1 MNEDDEAQFREFV
14 AARFDGL
21 RSLAYLTCGDW
32 HTAEDAV
39 ASSLAKLYVHWRR
52 VDTPLAYVRRAVVHA
67 LVDESRRPWRRRERS
82 AGYSLPEL
90 PGPDHADQVDERIRI
105 RAALARM
112 APGQR
117 AVLVLRYYE
126 GLSVEE
132 TAEVLGRQPGT
143 VKSQTA
149 RGLTALRAL
158 LGAEPRDDDD
168 PRLPGLGSGRSGS
181 GSGGAAGAGRHARP
195 QAGAPE
201 MENRRE
207 GHGTRPAQ
215 SAGGGQGRRA
225 ATATQH

>member
-1 MNEDDEAQFREFV
+1 MNQDDEAHFREFV
-14 AARFDGL
+14 TARFDGL

-39 ASSLAKLYVHWRR
+39 AASLAKLYVRWTK
-52 VDTPLAYVRRAVVHA
+52 VDTPLAYVRRAIVHA

-82 AGYSLPEL
+82 AGYALPEL
-90 PGPDHADQVDERIRI
+90 PGPDHADQVDERLRI

-158 LGAEPRDDDD
+158 LGTDELRVSDDLAGGGPAGTSGIGIGHDRD
-168 PRLPGLGSGRSGS
+168 G
-181 GSGGAAGAGRHARP
+181 
-195 QAGAPE
+195 
-201 MENRRE
+201 RE
-207 GHGTRPAQ
+207 GHGTG
-215 SAGGGQGRRA
+215 SAHAADVGSQRRA
-225 ATATQH
+225 AAATQR

>member
-39 ASSLAKLYVHWRR
+39 ASSLAKLYAHWHR

-82 AGYSLPEL
+82 VGHSLPEL
-90 PGPDHADQVDERIRI
+90 PGPDHADQVDERLRI

-168 PRLPGLGSGRSGS
+168 PGLPGLGAGVRP
-181 GSGGAAGAGRHARP
+181 GADARPGRHARP
-195 QAGAPE
+195 PTGAHE
-201 MENRRE
+201 MEKGRE
-207 GHGTRPAQ
+207 GHGSRPAQ
-215 SAGGGQGRRA
+215 AAVGGQGRRA
-225 ATATQH
+225 ATATRH

>member
-1 MNEDDEAQFREFV
+1 MNQDDEAHFRDFV

-39 ASSLAKLYVHWRR
+39 AASLAKLYVRWTK
-52 VDTPLAYVRRAVVHA
+52 VDTPLAYARRAIVHT
-67 LVDESRRPWRRRERS
+67 LVDESRRPWRRRERP
-82 AGYSLPEL
+82 AGHSLPDL

-149 RGLTALRAL
+149 RGLAALRAL
-158 LGAEPRDDDD
+158 LGTDELRVTD
-168 PRLPGLGSGRSGS
+168 GLADGHP
-181 GSGGAAGAGRHARP
+181 AGI
-195 QAGAPE
+195 E
-201 MENRRE
+201 ENRRE
-207 GHGTRPAQ
+207 GHGTPG
-215 SAGGGQGRRA
+215 SAYSADLGQGRRA
-225 ATATQH
+225 ATAAQR

>member
-1 MNEDDEAQFREFV
+1 VNQDDEAQFREFV
-14 AARFDGL
+14 TARYDGL

-32 HTAEDAV
+32 HAAEDAV
-39 ASSLAKLYVHWRR
+39 AASLAKLYVRWSK
-52 VDTPLAYVRRAVVHA
+52 VDTPLAYVRRAIVHA

-82 AGYSLPEL
+82 AGHALPDL
-90 PGPDHADQVDERIRI
+90 PGPDHAEQVDERMRI

-158 LGAEPRDDDD
+158 LGTDELRVADDGPR
-168 PRLPGLGSGRSGS
+168 
-181 GSGGAAGAGRHARP
+181 GGPADVSIGHERDG
-195 QAGAPE
+195 
-201 MENRRE
+201 RE
-207 GHGTRPAQ
+207 GHGKGPAHA
-215 SAGGGQGRRA
+215 AGLGPGRRA
-225 ATATQH
+225 ATAAQR

>member
-1 MNEDDEAQFREFV
+1 VNQDDEAHFREFV
-14 AARFDGL
+14 TARFDGL

-39 ASSLAKLYVHWRR
+39 AASLAKLYVRWNK
-52 VDTPLAYVRRAVVHA
+52 VDTPLAYVRRAIVHA

-82 AGYSLPEL
+82 AGYSMPEL
-90 PGPDHADQVDERIRI
+90 PGPDHADQVDERLRI

-126 GLSVEE
+126 GLSVDE

-149 RGLTALRAL
+149 RGLAALRTL
-158 LGAEPRDDDD
+158 LGSAELRVTDDVAQGSAPSGVGIGHDRD
-168 PRLPGLGSGRSGS
+168 G
-181 GSGGAAGAGRHARP
+181 
-195 QAGAPE
+195 
-201 MENRRE
+201 RE
-207 GHGTRPAQ
+207 GHGTG
-215 SAGGGQGRRA
+215 SAHAADVGPGRRA
-225 ATATQH
+225 ATAAQR

>member
-1 MNEDDEAQFREFV
+1 VNEDDEAQFREFV

-39 ASSLAKLYVHWRR
+39 AASLAKLYVHWRR
-52 VDTPLAYVRRAVVHA
+52 VDTPLAYVRRAIVHA
-67 LVDESRRPWRRRERS
+67 LVDESRRPWRRKERS

-90 PGPDHADQVDERIRI
+90 PGPDHADQVDERLRI

-158 LGAEPRDDDD
+158 LGAEPRDDD
-168 PRLPGLGSGRSGS
+168 PGLPGLG
-181 GSGGAAGAGRHARP
+181 AGLRAGPGRHRP
-195 QAGAPE
+195 QPGAHE

-207 GHGTRPAQ
+207 GHGSRPAQ

>member
-1 MNEDDEAQFREFV
+1 MNQDDEAHFREFV
-14 AARFDGL
+14 TARFDGL

-32 HTAEDAV
+32 HAAEDAV
-39 ASSLAKLYVHWRR
+39 AASLAKLYVRWSK
-52 VDTPLAYVRRAVVHA
+52 VDTPLAYVRRAIVHA

-82 AGYSLPEL
+82 AGHALPEL
-90 PGPDHADQVDERIRI
+90 PGPDHAEQVDERIRI

-149 RGLTALRAL
+149 RGLAALRAL
-158 LGAEPRDDDD
+158 LGTDELRVTENDADGPAAGNG
-168 PRLPGLGSGRSGS
+168 GLGMGIDL
-181 GSGGAAGAGRHARP
+181 
-195 QAGAPE
+195 E
-201 MENRRE
+201 RRE
-207 GHGTRPAQ
+207 GHGSG
-215 SAGGGQGRRA
+215 SAHVAELGPRRRA
-225 ATATQH
+225 TTAAQR

>member
-39 ASSLAKLYVHWRR
+39 ASSLAKLYVHWHR

-67 LVDESRRPWRRRERS
+67 LVDESRRPWRRKERS

-168 PRLPGLGSGRSGS
+168 PGVPGLRSGLGSGSGP
-181 GSGGAAGAGRHARP
+181 GGARPGRHARP
-195 QAGAPE
+195 ETGAHE

-207 GHGTRPAQ
+207 GHGSRPAQ
-215 SAGGGQGRRA
+215 SAGGGQGRRT

>member
-39 ASSLAKLYVHWRR
+39 ASSLAKLYVHWKR

-67 LVDESRRPWRRRERS
+67 LVDESRRPWRRKERS

-90 PGPDHADQVDERIRI
+90 PGPDHADQVDERIRV

-168 PRLPGLGSGRSGS
+168 PGVPGLFTGSGPRP
-181 GSGGAAGAGRHARP
+181 AAGPGRHARP
-195 QAGAPE
+195 AHGAHE
-201 MENRRE
+201 MENGRE
-207 GHGTRPAQ
+207 GHGSRPAQ
-215 SAGGGQGRRA
+215 SAGGGQGRRT

>member
-1 MNEDDEAQFREFV
+1 MNQDDEAHFREFV
-14 AARFDGL
+14 TARFDGL

-39 ASSLAKLYVHWRR
+39 AASLAKLYVRWKK
-52 VDTPLAYVRRAVVHA
+52 VDTPLAYVRRAIVHA

-82 AGYSLPEL
+82 AGHALPEL
-90 PGPDHADQVDERIRI
+90 PGPDHADQVDERLRI

-149 RGLTALRAL
+149 RGLAALRAL
-158 LGAEPRDDDD
+158 LGAEELRATDDTAGGAVADGVV
-168 PRLPGLGSGRSGS
+168 PIGLGHDQDG
-181 GSGGAAGAGRHARP
+181 
-195 QAGAPE
+195 
-201 MENRRE
+201 RE
-207 GHGTRPAQ
+207 GHGTG
-215 SAGGGQGRRA
+215 SAHAADVGAGRCA
-225 ATATQH
+225 ATAAQR